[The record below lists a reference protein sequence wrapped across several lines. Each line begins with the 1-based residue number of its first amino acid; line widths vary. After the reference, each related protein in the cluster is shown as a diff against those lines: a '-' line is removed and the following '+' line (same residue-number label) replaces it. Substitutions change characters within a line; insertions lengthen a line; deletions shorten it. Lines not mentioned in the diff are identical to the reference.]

1 MPFWQFLINWL
12 IGWIG
17 HALLMQPS
25 ISVHRKWPEMIV
37 SASTNQVWTKIT
49 IRSYVWSFALQIQ
62 IQAVCL
68 TLLPVTK
75 YNAVYFLS
83 SGHSLVW
90 CQVLHTI
97 QWLLS
102 CNYLY
107 IGQGTW
113 KINWVVL
120 VRSSSQFESHCQRS
134 MKYFL
139 IFLFLIKASL
149 ALKVQMYH
157 SDYYHPDSVHSGELK
172 PTL

>member
-1 MPFWQFLINWL
+1 MCPWLVKSSQSNFNLRSPDCYWVRSYLITT
-12 IGWIG
+12 
-17 HALLMQPS
+17 
-25 ISVHRKWPEMIV
+25 VC
-37 SASTNQVWTKIT
+37 TKIT
-49 IRSYVWSFALQIQ
+49 IRSYAWSFALQIQ

-68 TLLPVTK
+68 TLLSVTK

-107 IGQGTW
+107 IGQGPW

-149 ALKVQMYH
+149 ALKIQMYH